1 MNGEGFNMKKQS
13 LNIDRIA
20 LVRLTDNHYKSN
32 LFNVEFDFTGTD
44 NERGEKTFK
53 LFSVSIRNR
62 DGSLNVICRNL
73 LPEEKKHSGQHFNT
87 LEPNKKLRLNQRDWK
102 KSCNKLL
109 NFFRLELP
117 EVKL

>member
-1 MNGEGFNMKKQS
+1 MKKQS
-13 LNIDRIA
+13 LNIDRIGISTQTA
-20 LVRLTDNHYKSN
+20 NHTKVTM
-32 LFNVEFDFTGTD
+32 FNVEFDY
-44 NERGEKTFK
+44 TFEK
-53 LFSVSIRNR
+53 LFAVSVRSR
-62 DGSLNVICRNL
+62 DGSLVVICRNL
-73 LPEEKKHSGQHFNT
+73 LPDEKKHSGQHFNT